1 MRKLITAGVVSA
13 VLVQNLWL
21 PPAIAESK
29 VADCFQLKYPS
40 SSLNSSTLTLT
51 ADVYA
56 TCDSSSLGRGNGQK
70 PVYSLVEQTDLN
82 LFGCPG
88 PAISPLAGNG
98 FLGKVTCTIRVGDSP
113 LASSRVGAT
122 FTTMKAWLAWDFS
135 TRTLAINHS
144 PIPGP
149 TKSNSSGQV
158 VPKASQAP
166 APAPAPTQTQY
177 VEPPEV
183 TRALKEMNDA
193 TEVVNTEVKI
203 ADEAL
208 ENAIAAGE
216 RVAPLLQLIDQLLS
230 ELRERLNSWIEMLKR
245 KRPDA

>member
-1 MRKLITAGVVSA
+1 MKKVLMAILLIAGLIA
-13 VLVQNLWL
+13 
-21 PPAIAESK
+21 PITPAIAESK

-40 SSLNSSTLTLT
+40 SSLISSTLTLT

-82 LFGCPG
+82 LSGCPG

>member
-1 MRKLITAGVVSA
+1 MLF
-13 VLVQNLWL
+13 QNLWL
-21 PPAIAESK
+21 LPANAESK

-40 SSLNSSTLTLT
+40 SSLISSTLVLT

-70 PVYSLVEQTDLN
+70 PVYSLVEQADLN
-82 LFGCPG
+82 LSGCPG
-88 PAISPLAGNG
+88 PAITPLAGNG
-98 FLGKVTCTIRVGDSP
+98 FLGKVTCSIRVGDSP
-113 LASSRVGAT
+113 LASSRIGAT

-135 TRTLAINHS
+135 SRTLAINHS

-149 TKSNSSGQV
+149 TKSNNSGQV
-158 VPKASQAP
+158 TPKASTAP
-166 APAPAPTQTQY
+166 APTPTQTQY

-183 TRALKEMNDA
+183 TRALKEINDA
-193 TEVVNTEVKI
+193 TEVVNSEVKI

-208 ENAIAAGE
+208 ANAIAAGV
-216 RVAPLLQLIDQLLS
+216 RIAPLLQLLDQLLS
-230 ELRERLNSWIEMLKR
+230 EMRERLNSWIEMIQR

>member
-40 SSLNSSTLTLT
+40 SSLISSTLTLT

-82 LFGCPG
+82 LSGCPG

-122 FTTMKAWLAWDFS
+122 FTTMKAWLAWDFYS
-135 TRTLAINHS
+135 KTLSINHS

-158 VPKASQAP
+158 APKASQS
-166 APAPAPTQTQY
+166 PAPAPTQTQY

-208 ENAIAAGE
+208 EKAIAAGE
-216 RVAPLLQLIDQLLS
+216 RVAPLLQLIEQLLS